1 MKTWKCM
8 LPHYAY
14 FCSYL
19 CSDKEVVV
27 CEKKLV
33 AFFSF
38 GWAQG
43 LRTPGEE
50 IAFTARPKIKSQSQI
65 YRYGR
70 SIFYLPH
77 RPNFSDDFDLC
88 LHWVSVVRACGR
100 SSEIRISLQ
109 FPNIQTALLENCW
122 TSEKKWKRFQKVS
135 SFNYEFCITCQDTR
149 EVLGHSWLSRSDL

>member
-1 MKTWKCM
+1 MQNSWISKYPIPRTT
-8 LPHYAY
+8 
-14 FCSYL
+14 
-19 CSDKEVVV
+19 D
-27 CEKKLV
+27 
-33 AFFSF
+33 
-38 GWAQG
+38 AQRG
-43 LRTPGEE
+43 NSLHC
-50 IAFTARPKIKSQSQI
+50 TAKSQSQI
-65 YRYGR
+65 FRYGR
-70 SIFYLPH
+70 GIFCLPH